1 MSVAVINLVT
11 CIFERQKYPYTA
23 SSSCDGFLKMEEKP
37 CPKVPCCIF
46 LVAALLR
53 ELSPFLGSWL
63 IHQDFF
69 QMFRSKF

>member
-1 MSVAVINLVT
+1 MSVAIINLVT
-11 CIFERQKYPYTA
+11 CIFEKKKYAYPA

-53 ELSPFLGSWL
+53 ELSPFLGSWFNPPR
-63 IHQDFF
+63 FF
-69 QMFRSKF
+69 SNF